1 MDLETT
7 GLVFL
12 LLLVGIV
19 TVAWFNRPKTEV
31 KAPEQEVDTT
41 LPVKGSPSAA
51 INNMTNV
58 ILDVRKLTKKTK
70 AEIEKIARE
79 EGIELDRRKTKAN
92 MIDDFL
98 EKRK

>member
-1 MDLETT
+1 ME
-7 GLVFL
+7 
-12 LLLVGIV
+12 LLVLLALLIGGIA
-19 TVAWFNRPKTEV
+19 TVAWFNRPKTEL

-51 INNMTNV
+51 VNNMTNV
-58 ILDVRKLTKKTK
+58 ILDVRKLSKKTK

>member
-7 GLVFL
+7 GLLFL
-12 LLLVGIV
+12 LLLAGIV
-19 TVAWFNRPKTEV
+19 TVAWFNRPKTEL
-31 KAPEQEVDTT
+31 KAPDQEVDTT
-41 LPVKGSPSAA
+41 LPVKGGSGDVA
-51 INNMTNV
+51 
-58 ILDVRKLTKKTK
+58 LDVRKLSKNTK

-98 EKRK
+98 QKRK

>member
-1 MDLETT
+1 ME
-7 GLVFL
+7 
-12 LLLVGIV
+12 LLVLLALLIGGIA
-19 TVAWFNRPKTEV
+19 TVAWFNRPKTEL

-51 INNMTNV
+51 VNNMTNV
-58 ILDVRKLTKKTK
+58 ILDVRKLSKKTK

-98 EKRK
+98 QKRK